1 MKLGQTAYIGIGV
14 AAEYRGSGK
23 TRAEFCREH
32 GIAVTTLDYYLRR
45 DGAKGRQR
53 LVPVRV
59 VEEEKER
66 GSGFTLAL
74 GNGRRIEL
82 AADFD
87 EIGLSRL
94 VAVLERS

>member
-1 MKLGQTAYIGIGV
+1 MKLGQTAYVGIGV
-14 AAEYRGSGK
+14 AAEYRVSGK
-23 TRAEFCREH
+23 TRAEFCRER
-32 GIAVTTLDYYLRR
+32 GMAVTRLDYYLRG
-45 DGAKGRQR
+45 DGAKGRQK

-59 VEEEKER
+59 EEEEKER

-74 GNGRRIEL
+74 VNGRRIEL
-82 AADFD
+82 AVDFD

>member
-1 MKLGQTAYIGIGV
+1 MKLGQTAYVGIGV

-23 TRAEFCREH
+23 TRAEFSRER

-45 DGAKGRQR
+45 DGAKGRQK

-74 GNGRRIEL
+74 GNGRRVEMR
-82 AADFD
+82 ADFD
-87 EIGLSRL
+87 EDGLARL
-94 VAVLERS
+94 VALLERS

>member
-1 MKLGQTAYIGIGV
+1 MQVGIGV
-14 AAEYRGSGK
+14 AAKYRGSGK
-23 TRAEFCREH
+23 TRAEFCRER

-53 LVPVRV
+53 LVRV
-59 VEEEKER
+59 VEEEKEW

-74 GNGRRIEL
+74 GNRRRIEL
-82 AADFD
+82 AVDFD

>member
-1 MKLGQTAYIGIGV
+1 MKLGQTAYVGIGV
-14 AAEYRGSGK
+14 AGEYRGSGK
-23 TRAEFCREH
+23 TRAEFCRER

-59 VEEEKER
+59 EEEETER

-74 GNGRRIEL
+74 GNGRRIAL

-87 EIGLSRL
+87 EVGLSRL

>member
-1 MKLGQTAYIGIGV
+1 M
-14 AAEYRGSGK
+14 
-23 TRAEFCREH
+23 
-32 GIAVTTLDYYLRR
+32 AVTTLDYYLRR
-45 DGAKGRQR
+45 DGVKRRQR

-74 GNGRRIEL
+74 WNGRRIEL

>member
-1 MKLGQTAYIGIGV
+1 MKLGQTAHVGIGV
-14 AAEYRGSGK
+14 AAEYQGSGK
-23 TRAEFCREH
+23 TRAEFCRER
-32 GIAVTTLDYYLRR
+32 GIAVTAIDYYLRR

-59 VEEEKER
+59 EKEER

-74 GNGRRIEL
+74 GNGWRIEL
-82 AADFD
+82 AVDFD
-87 EIGLSRL
+87 KIGLLRL

>member
-1 MKLGQTAYIGIGV
+1 MKLGQPAYVGIGV
-14 AAEYRGSGK
+14 AAEYRVSGK
-23 TRAEFCREH
+23 TRAEFCRER
-32 GIAVTTLDYYLRR
+32 GMAVTTLDYYLRG

-59 VEEEKER
+59 EEEER

-82 AADFD
+82 AVDFD